1 MFNLDMVGHMN
12 PEKSEVA
19 VAGTGTAAGLNG
31 LVESHLDVHRLKGK
45 FSPEGY
51 GPSDH
56 APFYAAD
63 IPVLFFS
70 AAVHETYHTP
80 DDDVNGLNFTGQ
92 MAIAALVYDLI
103 LDIANRSEAPL
114 FQEAGP
120 KTRSRMRHRLKV
132 TMGIMPDYASSD
144 VKGLR
149 AQLIM
154 PGRPAAQA
162 GMEKGDII
170 IAMDGRPV
178 NDIYEYMH
186 RLNEFRPGQRI
197 SVEVMRN
204 DEKVILI
211 VEL

>member
-1 MFNLDMVGHMN
+1 VD
-12 PEKSEVA
+12 S
-19 VAGTGTAAGLNG
+19 
-31 LVESHLDVHRLKGK
+31 HRLKGK

-70 AAVHETYHTP
+70 AAVHQTYHTP
-80 DDDVNGLNFTGQ
+80 DDDVDGLNFKG
-92 MAIAALVYDLI
+92 MWSIAELVYDLI
-103 LDIANRSEAPL
+103 LDLANRSEAMV

-132 TMGIMPDYASSD
+132 TLGIMPDYASSD

-149 AQLIM
+149 AQMIT

-170 IAMDGRPV
+170 VAMDGKPV

-197 SVEVMRN
+197 SVEVIRN
-204 DEKVILI
+204 EERIILI